1 MYPTAEV
8 RWFVEAPLPDAVID
22 WFHGVAGTHPW
33 EGRIDRYVCPA
44 SPDGLGAKWRTGNI
58 EVKRLAE
65 VVGTESLGSGVVGRV
80 ECWRKWSF
88 PLGPEAALRNGAG
101 DWVAVGKRRQKGTFA
116 VRDGRVERVRREE
129 QAGQGCSLEV
139 AEVTAEARAW
149 WSVSFEAFGS
159 YDQAALI
166 DYLRRAAH
174 HVFAEAP
181 PFVLSAERSMSY
193 PTWLWKLAHGAA
205 ASGEE

>member
-8 RWFVEAPLPDAVID
+8 RWFVEAPLPEAAIA
-22 WFHGVAGTHPW
+22 WFHGVAGANPW
-33 EGRIDRYVCPA
+33 EGRIDHYVRPA
-44 SPDGLGAKWRTGNI
+44 SPDGLGVKGRTGNL

-80 ECWRKWSF
+80 EYWRKWSF
-88 PLGPEAALRNGAG
+88 PLGPEAVLRNGAG

-116 VRDGRVERVRREE
+116 VHGDRIERVQREE
-129 QAGQGCSLEV
+129 QAGQGCSLEI

-159 YDQAALI
+159 YDQAALV
-166 DYLRRAAH
+166 DYLRRAAR
-174 HVFAEAP
+174 HVFTQTP
-181 PFVLSAERSMSY
+181 PFELSAKRSMSY
-193 PTWLWKLAHGAA
+193 PAWLWDLARGTDG
-205 ASGEE
+205 SGVK